1 MAARNSTACTVC
13 GTMHSPPKA
22 KTGKFCSIACYRISQ
37 RSGQYK
43 RGHNESTHRAPC
55 ANCGNVVVGLPSKKR
70 NGDLSENV
78 FCDRNCYDE
87 YRRHIVDSRAKAC
100 VGCGS
105 MFVSN
110 NANRKYCSE
119 SCWKSLKK
127 ATPKNCVNCGCIF
140 TPVKLVKSR
149 GVFISYNS
157 GKTCSA
163 SCHNAWIRNDP
174 GRKAKISAAFK
185 GSNHPNWQGGKALLN
200 NVSNRGPNWSKQR
213 SAAIKRD
220 GRRCADCGISEDDCR
235 EKYGRGLDVDHV
247 VPFHNFSSYK
257 KANSLSNLRSLCAS
271 CHRISEATRG
281 MVQMVLQM
289 QDSKARMHHGYA
301 TGERHPK
308 AKLSAYDV
316 VMIRQKSK
324 EGATGASLARMFG
337 VSSANICALLQGKTW
352 QTLK

>member
-1 MAARNSTACTVC
+1 MANANSISCAVCCTSFVPNKYRP
-13 GTMHSPPKA
+13 S
-22 KTGKFCSIACYRISQ
+22 KFCSDA
-37 RSGQYK
+37 
-43 RGHNESTHRAPC
+43 
-55 ANCGNVVVGLPSKKR
+55 
-70 NGDLSENV
+70 
-78 FCDRNCYDE
+78 
-87 YRRHIVDSRAKAC
+87 
-100 VGCGS
+100 
-105 MFVSN
+105 
-110 NANRKYCSE
+110 
-119 SCWKSLKK
+119 CWKLAKK
-127 ATPKNCVNCGCIF
+127 AKPKHCLSCKCLF
-140 TPVKLVKSR
+140 TPVKFVKKT
-149 GVFISYNS
+149 GMMISYNA

-163 SCHNAWIRNDP
+163 KCLNDWIRNNP
-174 GRKAKISAAFK
+174 ERKAKISAAFK
-185 GSNHPNWQGGKALLN
+185 GANHPNWQGGKSLLN
-200 NVSNRGPNWSKQR
+200 NVSNRGHNWKEQR
-213 SAAIKRD
+213 SKAIKRD
-220 GRRCADCGISEDDCR
+220 GGKCSCCGMSEIECR
-235 EKYGRGLDVDHV
+235 EKYGRGLDVDHI

-257 KANSLSNLRSLCAS
+257 KANALSNLRSLCAS